1 MNIKI
6 KGLQKSISCVD
17 SKGRGFGCFRPAEV
31 EMSARNKK
39 KRGGSS
45 RTSKHSYLQN
55 QVEHKFW
62 KVKEWLEEKLDFGP
76 RYL

>member
-1 MNIKI
+1 
-6 KGLQKSISCVD
+6 
-17 SKGRGFGCFRPAEV
+17 
-31 EMSARNKK
+31 MSARNKK

-55 QVEHKFW
+55 EVEHKFR